1 MKPRLHLNRITYY
14 QVVKI
19 NREGGNALK
28 RLRIFLYLSIIVLP
42 LLLTLTPNKSLSAT
56 DQVVY
61 IIPLEETVEKGLH
74 AFIDRSIT
82 DAEEKGANVIILE
95 INTPGGAVDAATQI
109 GKRIQEAAI
118 PTVAFV
124 NNDAIS
130 AGAFIALNADE
141 IYMSENGRMGA
152 AGIID
157 QAGNTADEK
166 AVSYWLSA
174 MKGAAENNGRNPIY
188 ALAMADK
195 EIDLPELG
203 AEKGKFLTLTAN
215 QALEVGYAEGVVKNR
230 GDLLKTIG
238 YEKAAVEEAELSLA
252 EKIARFITNPIVV
265 SILLTI
271 GSLGLVVELYSP
283 GFGIPGIM
291 GISSL
296 LLFFYGHLV
305 AGLAGMESII
315 LFVIGIVLV
324 LLEFVLPG
332 GIIGLIGLG
341 AILTSFFLAGSSV
354 MVIGVSLLV
363 ALVATVIVS
372 IILVKIFGKKLHA
385 FKKIIL
391 FDSTNTESGY
401 VSNKNRDDLI
411 GKRGMA
417 LTTLRPSGTAI
428 IGEERLDVVSQGNY
442 IEKDTKIEVIKT
454 EGSRIVVR
462 EVTDIDK

>member
-1 MKPRLHLNRITYY
+1 MKPLPTLNRITYY
-14 QVVKI
+14 QDVKM
-19 NREGGNALK
+19 NEEGGNAM
-28 RLRIFLYLSIIVLP
+28 RRIRIFLYLSIILLP

-61 IIPLEETVEKGLH
+61 IIPLEETVEKGLS
-74 AFIDRSIT
+74 AFVDRSIT
-82 DAEEKGANVIILE
+82 DAEEKGADTIILE

-109 GKRIQEAAI
+109 GKRIQESTI
-118 PTVAFV
+118 PTVAYV

-130 AGAFIALNADE
+130 AGAFIALNANE

-174 MKGAAENNGRNPIY
+174 MKGAAENNNRNPIY

-195 EIDLPELG
+195 DVDLPELG

-215 QALEVGYAEGVVKNR
+215 QALEVGYAEGVVKDR
-230 GDLLKTIG
+230 ADLLKTLG
-238 YEKAAVEEAELSLA
+238 YEKAAVEEAELSIA
-252 EKIARFITNPIVV
+252 EKIARFITNPVVV

-291 GISSL
+291 GISAL

-315 LFVIGIVLV
+315 LFIVGIVLV

-341 AILTSFFLAGSSV
+341 AILMSFFLAGSSM
-354 MVIGVSLLV
+354 MVISISLLI
-363 ALVATVIVS
+363 AFVATIVVS
-372 IILVKIFGKKLHA
+372 IVFVKVFGKRLHA

-401 VSNKNRDDLI
+401 VSNKNREDLI
-411 GKRGMA
+411 GKQGIA

-428 IGEERLDVVSQGNY
+428 INNERLDVVTQGNY
-442 IEKDTKIEVIKT
+442 IEKNTKIEVIKT

-462 EVTDIDK
+462 EVLKD

>member
-1 MKPRLHLNRITYY
+1 MKKWRI
-14 QVVKI
+14 
-19 NREGGNALK
+19 L
-28 RLRIFLYLSIIVLP
+28 IFLSIILLP
-42 LLLTLTPNKSLSAT
+42 LIFTLMPNKSYTAA

-61 IIPLEETVEKGLH
+61 FIPLEETVEKGLS

-82 DAEEKGANVIILE
+82 DAEDKGAGIIIFE
-95 INTPGGAVDAATQI
+95 IDTPGGAVDAATQI
-109 GKRIQEAAI
+109 GKRIQETDI
-118 PTVAFV
+118 PTVAYI

-130 AGAFIALNADE
+130 AGAFIALNADK
-141 IYMSENGRMGA
+141 IYMSHNGRMGA

-174 MKGAAENNGRNPIY
+174 MKGAAENNGRDPIY

-203 AEKGKFLTLTAN
+203 AEKGKFLTLTAK
-215 QALEVGYAEGVVKNR
+215 QALSVGYAEGIVEDR
-230 GDLLKTIG
+230 AELLQTLG
-238 YEKAAVEEAELSLA
+238 YEKAAVEEAEVSLA

-291 GISSL
+291 GISAL

-305 AGLAGMESII
+305 AGLAGMEAII
-315 LFVIGIVLV
+315 LFVVGIVLI

-341 AILTSFFLAGSSV
+341 AILTSFFLAGSSF
-354 MVIGVSLLV
+354 MVIGISLLV
-363 ALVATVIVS
+363 ALVATIVVS
-372 IILVKIFGKKLHA
+372 IILVKVFGKNLHA

-401 VSNKNRDDLI
+401 VSNKNREDLI
-411 GKRGMA
+411 GKQGIA

-428 IGEERLDVVSQGNY
+428 INNERVDVVTQGNY
-442 IEKDTKIEVIKT
+442 IEKDTKVEVIKT

-462 EVTDIDK
+462 EVPEIDK

>member
-1 MKPRLHLNRITYY
+1 M
-14 QVVKI
+14 
-19 NREGGNALK
+19 
-28 RLRIFLYLSIIVLP
+28 
-42 LLLTLTPNKSLSAT
+42 PNKSSSAA

-61 IIPLEETVEKGLH
+61 IIPLEETVEKGLG

-82 DAEEKGANVIILE
+82 DAENKGADVIIFE
-95 INTPGGAVDAATQI
+95 INTPGGAVDAATKI
-109 GKRIQEAAI
+109 GKRIQESTI
-118 PTVAFV
+118 PTVAYV

-141 IYMSENGRMGA
+141 IYMSHNGRMGA

-174 MKGAAENNGRNPIY
+174 MKGAAENNGRDPIY

-203 AEKGKFLTLTAN
+203 AEKGKFLTLTAK
-215 QALEVGYAEGVVKNR
+215 QALQVGYAEGVVKDR
-230 GDLLKTIG
+230 ADLLKTLG
-238 YEKAAVEEAELSLA
+238 FEKAAVEQAELSLA

-291 GISSL
+291 GISAL

-305 AGLAGMESII
+305 AGLAGLESII
-315 LFVIGIVLV
+315 LFVVGIVLI

-341 AILTSFFLAGSSV
+341 AILTSFFLAGSSM
-354 MVIGVSLLV
+354 MVISISLLV
-363 ALVATVIVS
+363 ALVATIIVS
-372 IILVKIFGKKLHA
+372 IILVKIFGKKLHV

-391 FDSTNTESGY
+391 FDSTNSESGY

-411 GKRGMA
+411 GKQGIA

-428 IGEERLDVVSQGNY
+428 INDERLDVVTQGNY
-442 IEKDTKIEVIKT
+442 IERNTRVEVIKT

-462 EVTDIDK
+462 EVPDINK

>member
-1 MKPRLHLNRITYY
+1 M
-14 QVVKI
+14 
-19 NREGGNALK
+19 
-28 RLRIFLYLSIIVLP
+28 YLSIILLP
-42 LLLTLTPNKSLSAT
+42 LLLTLTPNKSFSAT

-74 AFIDRSIT
+74 AFIDRTIT
-82 DAEEKGANVIILE
+82 DAEEKGADVIILE

-109 GKRIQEAAI
+109 GKRIQESTI

-130 AGAFIALNADE
+130 AGAFIALNANE

-174 MKGAAENNGRNPIY
+174 MKGAAENNGRDPIY

-230 GDLLKTIG
+230 ADLLKTIG
-238 YEKAAVEEAELSLA
+238 YEKAAVEEAQLSFA
-252 EKIARFITNPIVV
+252 EKIARFITNPVVV

-324 LLEFVLPG
+324 LLEFILPG

-372 IILVKIFGKKLHA
+372 IILVKVFGKKLHA

-401 VSNKNRDDLI
+401 VSNKNREDLI
-411 GKRGMA
+411 GKRGIA

-428 IGEERLDVVSQGNY
+428 IDEERLDVVSQGNY
-442 IEKDTKIEVIKT
+442 IEKNTKIEVIKT

>member
-1 MKPRLHLNRITYY
+1 MK
-14 QVVKI
+14 K
-19 NREGGNALK
+19 
-28 RLRIFLYLSIIVLP
+28 LRIFLYLSIILLP

-74 AFIDRSIT
+74 AFIDRTIT
-82 DAEEKGANVIILE
+82 DAEEKGADVIILE

-109 GKRIQEAAI
+109 GKRIQESTI

-130 AGAFIALNADE
+130 AGAFIALNANE

-166 AVSYWLSA
+166 AISYWLSA

-230 GDLLKTIG
+230 ADLLKTIG
-238 YEKAAVEEAELSLA
+238 YEKAAIEEAQLSFA
-252 EKIARFITNPIVV
+252 EKIARFITNPVVV

-324 LLEFVLPG
+324 LLEFILPG

-372 IILVKIFGKKLHA
+372 IILVKVFGKKLHA

-391 FDSTNTESGY
+391 LDSTNTESGY
-401 VSNKNRDDLI
+401 VSNKNREDLI
-411 GKRGMA
+411 GKRGIA

-428 IGEERLDVVSQGNY
+428 IDEERLDVVSQGNY
-442 IEKDTKIEVIKT
+442 IEKNTKIEVIKT

>member
-1 MKPRLHLNRITYY
+1 MKKWRI
-14 QVVKI
+14 
-19 NREGGNALK
+19 L
-28 RLRIFLYLSIIVLP
+28 FFLSIILLP
-42 LLLTLTPNKSLSAT
+42 LILTLTPNKSSSAT

-61 IIPLEETVEKGLH
+61 IIPLEETVEKGLS

-82 DAEEKGANVIILE
+82 DAENKGANILIFE

-109 GKRIQEAAI
+109 GKRIQETAI
-118 PTVAFV
+118 PTVAYI

-130 AGAFIALNADE
+130 AGAFIALNADK
-141 IYMSENGRMGA
+141 IYMSHNGRMGA

-174 MKGAAENNGRNPIY
+174 MKGAAENNGRDPIY

-203 AEKGKFLTLTAN
+203 AEKGKFLTLTAK
-215 QALEVGYAEGVVKNR
+215 QALSVGYAEGIVQDKA
-230 GDLLKTIG
+230 DLLKTLG
-238 YEKAAVEEAELSLA
+238 YEKAAVEEAEVSLA

-265 SILLTI
+265 SLLLTI

-291 GISSL
+291 GISAL

-305 AGLAGMESII
+305 AGLAGMEAII
-315 LFVIGIVLV
+315 LFVVGIVLI

-332 GIIGLIGLG
+332 GVIGLIGLG

-354 MVIGVSLLV
+354 MVIGISLLV
-363 ALVATVIVS
+363 ALVATIVVS
-372 IILVKIFGKKLHA
+372 IILVKVFGKNLHA

-391 FDSTNTESGY
+391 FESTNTESGY
-401 VSNKNRDDLI
+401 VSNKNREDLI
-411 GKRGMA
+411 GKQGIS
-417 LTTLRPSGTAI
+417 LTTLRPSGTVMI
-428 IGEERLDVVSQGNY
+428 NDERIDVVTQGNY
-442 IEKDTKIEVIKT
+442 IEKNTKVEVIKT

-462 EVTDIDK
+462 EVPDIDK

>member
-1 MKPRLHLNRITYY
+1 MNR
-14 QVVKI
+14 K
-19 NREGGNALK
+19 GGNALK
-28 RLRIFLYLSIIVLP
+28 KLRIFLYLSIILLP

-74 AFIDRSIT
+74 AFIDRTIT
-82 DAEEKGANVIILE
+82 DAEEKGADVIILE

-109 GKRIQEAAI
+109 GKRIQESTI

-130 AGAFIALNADE
+130 AGAFIALNANE

-166 AVSYWLSA
+166 AISYWLSA

-230 GDLLKTIG
+230 ADLLKTIG
-238 YEKAAVEEAELSLA
+238 YEKAAIEEAQLSFA
-252 EKIARFITNPIVV
+252 EKIARFITNPVVV

-324 LLEFVLPG
+324 LLEFILPG

-372 IILVKIFGKKLHA
+372 IILVKVFGKKLHA

-391 FDSTNTESGY
+391 LDSTNTESGY
-401 VSNKNRDDLI
+401 VSNKNREDLI
-411 GKRGMA
+411 GKRGIA

-428 IGEERLDVVSQGNY
+428 IDEERLDVVSQGNY
-442 IEKDTKIEVIKT
+442 IEKNTKIEVIKT

>member
-1 MKPRLHLNRITYY
+1 M
-14 QVVKI
+14 
-19 NREGGNALK
+19 K

-174 MKGAAENNGRNPIY
+174 MKGAAENNGRDPIY

>member
-1 MKPRLHLNRITYY
+1 MKKLRL
-14 QVVKI
+14 
-19 NREGGNALK
+19 
-28 RLRIFLYLSIIVLP
+28 FLYLSIIIVP
-42 LLLTLTPNKSLSAT
+42 LILTFTPNRSFSA

-61 IIPLEETVEKGLH
+61 IIPIEETVEKGLS

-82 DAEEKGANVIILE
+82 DAEEKGADIIVLE
-95 INTPGGAVDAATQI
+95 INTPGGAVDAATKI
-109 GKRIQEAAI
+109 GKRIQEATI
-118 PTVAFV
+118 PTVAYI

-141 IYMSENGRMGA
+141 IYMTENGRMGA

-157 QAGNTADEK
+157 QSGNTADEK

-174 MKGAAENNGRNPIY
+174 MKGAAENNNRNPIY

-195 EIDLPELG
+195 EIDLPEYG
-203 AEKGKFLTLTAN
+203 AEKGKFLTLTAR
-215 QALEVGYAEGVVKNR
+215 QALEVEYAEGVVKDR
-230 GDLLKTIG
+230 ADLLQTLG
-238 YEKAAVEEAELSLA
+238 YEKAAIEEAEVSFA
-252 EKIARFITNPIVV
+252 EKIARFITNPIIVP
-265 SILLTI
+265 ILLSI

-291 GISSL
+291 GLSAL

-315 LFVIGIVLV
+315 LFVVGIVLI

-354 MVIGVSLLV
+354 WLIGTSLLI
-363 ALVATVIVS
+363 ALIVTIIVS
-372 IILVKIFGKKLHA
+372 ILLVKVFGKKLHA

-391 FDSTNTESGY
+391 FDSTTTESGY
-401 VSNKNRDDLI
+401 VSNKNRDDLL
-411 GKRGMA
+411 GMHGVA
-417 LTTLRPSGTAI
+417 LTTLRPSGTALI
-428 IGEERLDVVSQGNY
+428 NNERLDVVTQGNY
-442 IEKDTKIEVIKT
+442 IERNTRVEVIKT

-462 EVTDIDK
+462 EVADIDK

>member
-1 MKPRLHLNRITYY
+1 MKK
-14 QVVKI
+14 V
-19 NREGGNALK
+19 
-28 RLRIFLYLSIIVLP
+28 RIFLYLSIILLP
-42 LLLTLTPNKSLSAT
+42 LLLTLTPNKSFSAT
-56 DQVVY
+56 DQVAY

-74 AFIDRSIT
+74 AFIDRTIT
-82 DAEEKGANVIILE
+82 DAEEKGADVIILE

-109 GKRIQEAAI
+109 GKRIQESTI

-130 AGAFIALNADE
+130 AGAFIALNTNE

-174 MKGAAENNGRNPIY
+174 MKGAAENNGRDPIY

-230 GDLLKTIG
+230 ADLLKTIG
-238 YEKAAVEEAELSLA
+238 YEKAAVEEAELSFA
-252 EKIARFITNPIVV
+252 EKIARFITNPVVV

-372 IILVKIFGKKLHA
+372 IILVKVFGKKLHA

-401 VSNKNRDDLI
+401 VSNKNREDLI
-411 GKRGMA
+411 GKRGIA
-417 LTTLRPSGTAI
+417 FTTLRPSGTAI
-428 IGEERLDVVSQGNY
+428 IDEERLDVVTQGNY
-442 IEKDTKIEVIKT
+442 IEKNTKIEVIKT

>member
-1 MKPRLHLNRITYY
+1 MKKIRL
-14 QVVKI
+14 
-19 NREGGNALK
+19 
-28 RLRIFLYLSIIVLP
+28 FLYLSIILLP
-42 LLLTLTPNKSLSAT
+42 LILTLTPNKSYGTA

-61 IIPLEETVEKGLH
+61 IIPLEDTVEKGLS
-74 AFIDRSIT
+74 AFIDRSLT
-82 DAEEKGANVIILE
+82 DAEEKGADIIILE
-95 INTPGGAVDAATQI
+95 INTPGGAVDAATKI
-109 GKRIQEAAI
+109 GKRIQDTTI
-118 PTVAFV
+118 PTVAFI

-130 AGAFIALNADE
+130 AGAFIALNAE
-141 IYMSENGRMGA
+141 KIYMSEDGRMGA

-174 MKGAAENNGRNPIY
+174 MKGAAENNGRDPIY

-203 AEKGKFLTLTAN
+203 AEKGKYLTLTAS
-215 QALEVGYAEGVVKNR
+215 QAIEVNYAEGIVKNR
-230 GDLLKTIG
+230 ADLLKTLG
-238 YEKAAVEEAELSLA
+238 YEKAVIEEAEVSFA

-265 SILLTI
+265 PILLSI

-291 GISSL
+291 GISAL

-315 LFVIGIVLV
+315 LFVVGIVLI

-341 AILTSFFLAGSSV
+341 AVLTSFFMAGSSV
-354 MVIGVSLLV
+354 WLIGTSLLI
-363 ALVATVIVS
+363 ALVATIVVS
-372 IILVKIFGKKLHA
+372 IILIKVFGKKLHA

-401 VSNKNRDDLI
+401 VSNKNREDLL
-411 GKRGMA
+411 GKQGIA
-417 LTTLRPSGTAI
+417 FTTLRPSGTAI
-428 IGEERLDVVSQGNY
+428 INGERLDVVTEGNY
-442 IEKDTKIEVIKT
+442 IAKDSKIEVVKT

-462 EVTDIDK
+462 VVSED

>member
-1 MKPRLHLNRITYY
+1 LKPRLHLNRITYY

>member
-1 MKPRLHLNRITYY
+1 MK
-14 QVVKI
+14 KI
-19 NREGGNALK
+19 RM
-28 RLRIFLYLSIIVLP
+28 FVYLSIILLP
-42 LLLTLTPNKSLSAT
+42 LILMLTPNKSYSTA
-56 DQVVY
+56 DQVAY
-61 IIPLEETVEKGLH
+61 FIPLEETVEKGLS
-74 AFIDRSIT
+74 AFIDRSIS
-82 DAEEKGANVIILE
+82 DAEKKGADIIILE

-109 GKRIQEAAI
+109 GKRMQDSTI
-118 PTVAFV
+118 PIVAYI

-130 AGAFIALNADE
+130 AGAFIALNASE
-141 IYMSENGRMGA
+141 IYMSDDGRMGS

-203 AEKGKFLTLTAN
+203 AEKGKFLTLTAS
-215 QALEVGYAEGVVKNR
+215 QALEVGYAEGVVKDR
-230 GDLLKTIG
+230 AELLKTIG
-238 YEKAAVEEAELSLA
+238 YEKAAIEQAEVSFA
-252 EKIARFITNPIVV
+252 EKIARFITNPIVIP
-265 SILLTI
+265 ILLSI

-291 GISSL
+291 GISAL

-315 LFVIGIVLV
+315 LFVIGIVLI

-341 AILTSFFLAGSSV
+341 VILTSFFLAGSSV
-354 MVIGVSLLV
+354 WLIGTSLLI
-363 ALVATVIVS
+363 ALVATIIVS
-372 IILVKIFGKKLHA
+372 ILLVKVFGKKMHA

-401 VSNKNRDDLI
+401 VSNHNREDLV
-411 GKRGMA
+411 GKQGIA
-417 LTTLRPSGTAI
+417 FTTLRPSGTVI
-428 IGEERLDVVSQGNY
+428 IDGERLDVVTQGSY
-442 IEKDTKIEVIKT
+442 IEKDSKVEVIKT
-454 EGSRIVVR
+454 EGSRLVVR

>member
-1 MKPRLHLNRITYY
+1 MPI
-14 QVVKI
+14 
-19 NREGGNALK
+19 
-28 RLRIFLYLSIIVLP
+28 
-42 LLLTLTPNKSLSAT
+42 KSSSAA

-61 IIPLEETVEKGLH
+61 IIPLEETVEKGLS

-82 DAEEKGANVIILE
+82 DAENKGADVIIFE
-95 INTPGGAVDAATQI
+95 INTPGGAVDAATKI
-109 GKRIQEAAI
+109 GKRIQESTI
-118 PTVAFV
+118 PTVAYV

-130 AGAFIALNADE
+130 AGAFIALNADK
-141 IYMSENGRMGA
+141 IYMSDNGRMGA

-174 MKGAAENNGRNPIY
+174 MKGAAENNGRDPIY

-203 AEKGKFLTLTAN
+203 AEKGKFLTLTAK
-215 QALEVGYAEGVVKNR
+215 QALQVGYAEGVVKDR
-230 GDLLKTIG
+230 ADLLKTLG
-238 YEKAAVEEAELSLA
+238 FEKAAVEQAELSLA

-291 GISSL
+291 GISAL

-305 AGLAGMESII
+305 AGLAGLESII
-315 LFVIGIVLV
+315 LFVVGIVLI

-341 AILTSFFLAGSSV
+341 AILTSFFLAGSSM
-354 MVIGVSLLV
+354 MVISISLLV
-363 ALVATVIVS
+363 ALVATIVVS
-372 IILVKIFGKKLHA
+372 IILVKIFGKKLHV

-391 FDSTNTESGY
+391 FDSTNSESGY

-411 GKRGMA
+411 GKQGIA

-428 IGEERLDVVSQGNY
+428 INDERLDVVTQGNY
-442 IEKDTKIEVIKT
+442 IERNTRVEVIKT

-462 EVTDIDK
+462 EVPDINK

>member
-1 MKPRLHLNRITYY
+1 M
-14 QVVKI
+14 
-19 NREGGNALK
+19 K
-28 RLRIFLYLSIIVLP
+28 RLKIFLYLSIILLP
-42 LLLTLTPNKSLSAT
+42 LLLTMTPDKGISAT

-61 IIPLEETVEKGLH
+61 IIPLEETVEKGLS

-82 DAEEKGANVIILE
+82 DAEEKGADIIILE

-109 GKRIQEAAI
+109 GKRIQESSI
-118 PTVAFV
+118 PTVAYV

-130 AGAFIALNADE
+130 AGAFIALNANE

-174 MKGAAENNGRNPIY
+174 MKGAAENNGRDPKY

-195 EIDLPELG
+195 EVDLPELG

-215 QALEVGYAEGVVKNR
+215 QALEVGYAEGVVKDR
-230 GDLLKTIG
+230 ADLLKTLG
-238 YEKAAVEEAELSLA
+238 YEKAAVEEAELSIA

-291 GISSL
+291 GISAL

-315 LFVIGIVLV
+315 LFVVGIVLV

-341 AILTSFFLAGSSV
+341 AILTSFFLAGSSM
-354 MVIGVSLLV
+354 MVISISLLV
-363 ALVATVIVS
+363 ALVATIVVS
-372 IILVKIFGKKLHA
+372 IILVKVFGKRLHA

-401 VSNKNRDDLI
+401 VSNKNREDLI
-411 GKRGMA
+411 GKQGIA
-417 LTTLRPSGTAI
+417 LTTLRPSGTAVI
-428 IGEERLDVVSQGNY
+428 NDERLDVVTQGNY
-442 IEKDTKIEVIKT
+442 IEKNTKIEVIKT
-454 EGSRIVVR
+454 EGSWIVVR
-462 EVTDIDK
+462 EVLKD

>member
-1 MKPRLHLNRITYY
+1 MK
-14 QVVKI
+14 K
-19 NREGGNALK
+19 
-28 RLRIFLYLSIIVLP
+28 LRIFLYLSIILLP
-42 LLLTLTPNKSLSAT
+42 LLLTLTPNKSFSAT

-74 AFIDRSIT
+74 AFIDRTIT
-82 DAEEKGANVIILE
+82 DAEEKGADVIILE

-109 GKRIQEAAI
+109 GKRIQESTI

-130 AGAFIALNADE
+130 AGAFIALNANE

-230 GDLLKTIG
+230 ADLLKAIG

-324 LLEFVLPG
+324 LLEFILPG

-372 IILVKIFGKKLHA
+372 IILVKVFGKKLHA

-401 VSNKNRDDLI
+401 VSNKNREDLI
-411 GKRGMA
+411 GKRGIA

-428 IGEERLDVVSQGNY
+428 IDEERLDVVSQGNY
-442 IEKDTKIEVIKT
+442 IEKNTKIEVIKT

>member
-1 MKPRLHLNRITYY
+1 MKKWRI
-14 QVVKI
+14 
-19 NREGGNALK
+19 L
-28 RLRIFLYLSIIVLP
+28 LYLSVILLP
-42 LLLTLTPNKSLSAT
+42 FILTLTPNKSFSAA

-61 IIPLEETVEKGLH
+61 IIPLEETVEKGLS

-82 DAEEKGANVIILE
+82 DAENKGADIIIFE

-109 GKRIQEAAI
+109 GKRMQDSTI
-118 PTVAFV
+118 PTVAYV

-130 AGAFIALNADE
+130 AGAFIALNADK
-141 IYMSENGRMGA
+141 IYMSHNGRMGA

-174 MKGAAENNGRNPIY
+174 MKGAAENNGRDPIY

-203 AEKGKFLTLTAN
+203 AEKGKFLTLTAK
-215 QALEVGYAEGVVKNR
+215 QALTVGYTEGIVKDR
-230 GDLLKTIG
+230 ADLLKTLG
-238 YEKAAVEEAELSLA
+238 YEKAAVEQAELSLA

-291 GISSL
+291 GISAL

-305 AGLAGMESII
+305 AGLAGLESII
-315 LFVIGIVLV
+315 LFVVGIVLI

-341 AILTSFFLAGSSV
+341 AILTSFFLAGSSM
-354 MVIGVSLLV
+354 MVISISLLV
-363 ALVATVIVS
+363 ALVATIVVS

-391 FDSTNTESGY
+391 FDSTNSESGY

-411 GKRGMA
+411 GKQGIA
-417 LTTLRPSGTAI
+417 FTTLRPSGTAI
-428 IGEERLDVVSQGNY
+428 INDERLDVVTQGNY
-442 IEKDTKIEVIKT
+442 IEKNTKIEVIKT

-462 EVTDIDK
+462 EVPDINK

>member
-1 MKPRLHLNRITYY
+1 LKKIRL
-14 QVVKI
+14 
-19 NREGGNALK
+19 
-28 RLRIFLYLSIIVLP
+28 FLYLSIILLP
-42 LLLTLTPNKSLSAT
+42 LILTLTPNKSYGTA

-61 IIPLEETVEKGLH
+61 IIPLEDTVEKGLS
-74 AFIDRSIT
+74 AFIDRSLT
-82 DAEEKGANVIILE
+82 DAEEKGADIIILE
-95 INTPGGAVDAATQI
+95 INTPGGAVDAATKI
-109 GKRIQEAAI
+109 GKRIQDTTI
-118 PTVAFV
+118 PTVAFI

-130 AGAFIALNADE
+130 AGAFIALNAE
-141 IYMSENGRMGA
+141 KIYMSEDGRMGA

-174 MKGAAENNGRNPIY
+174 MKGAAENNGRDPIY

-203 AEKGKFLTLTAN
+203 AEKGKYLTLTAS
-215 QALEVGYAEGVVKNR
+215 QAIEVNYAEGIVKNR
-230 GDLLKTIG
+230 ADLLKTLG
-238 YEKAAVEEAELSLA
+238 YEKAVIEEAEVSFA

-265 SILLTI
+265 PILLSI

-291 GISSL
+291 GISAL

-315 LFVIGIVLV
+315 LFVVGIVLI

-341 AILTSFFLAGSSV
+341 AVLTSFFMAGSSV
-354 MVIGVSLLV
+354 WLIGTSLLI
-363 ALVATVIVS
+363 ALVATIVVS
-372 IILVKIFGKKLHA
+372 IILIKVFGKKLHA

-401 VSNKNRDDLI
+401 VSNKNREDLL
-411 GKRGMA
+411 GKQGIA
-417 LTTLRPSGTAI
+417 FTTLRPSGTAI
-428 IGEERLDVVSQGNY
+428 INGERLDVVTEGNY
-442 IEKDTKIEVIKT
+442 IAKDSKIEVVKT

-462 EVTDIDK
+462 VVSED

>member
-1 MKPRLHLNRITYY
+1 M
-14 QVVKI
+14 
-19 NREGGNALK
+19 
-28 RLRIFLYLSIIVLP
+28 RIFLYLSIILLP
-42 LLLTLTPNKSLSAT
+42 LLLTLTPNKSFSAT
-56 DQVVY
+56 DQVAY

-74 AFIDRSIT
+74 AFIDRTIT
-82 DAEEKGANVIILE
+82 DAEEKGADVIILE

-109 GKRIQEAAI
+109 GKRIQESTI

-130 AGAFIALNADE
+130 AGAFIALNANE

-203 AEKGKFLTLTAN
+203 AEKGKFLTLTAK
-215 QALEVGYAEGVVKNR
+215 QAQEVGYAEGVVKNR
-230 GDLLKTIG
+230 ADLLKTIG
-238 YEKAAVEEAELSLA
+238 YEKAAVEEAELSFA
-252 EKIARFITNPIVV
+252 EKIARFITNPVVV

-372 IILVKIFGKKLHA
+372 IILVKVFGKKLHA

-401 VSNKNRDDLI
+401 VSNKNREDLI
-411 GKRGMA
+411 GKQGIA
-417 LTTLRPSGTAI
+417 FTTLRPSGTAI
-428 IGEERLDVVSQGNY
+428 IDEERLDVVTQGNY
-442 IEKDTKIEVIKT
+442 IEKNTKIEVIKT

>member
-1 MKPRLHLNRITYY
+1 MK
-14 QVVKI
+14 K
-19 NREGGNALK
+19 
-28 RLRIFLYLSIIVLP
+28 LRIFLYLSIILLP
-42 LLLTLTPNKSLSAT
+42 LLLTLTPNKSFSAT

-74 AFIDRSIT
+74 AFIDRTIT
-82 DAEEKGANVIILE
+82 DAEEKGADVIILE

-109 GKRIQEAAI
+109 GKRIQESTI

-130 AGAFIALNADE
+130 AGAFIALNANE

-230 GDLLKTIG
+230 ADLLKAIG

-324 LLEFVLPG
+324 LLEFILPG

-372 IILVKIFGKKLHA
+372 IILVKVFGKKLHA

-401 VSNKNRDDLI
+401 VSNKNREDLI
-411 GKRGMA
+411 GKQGIS

-428 IGEERLDVVSQGNY
+428 IDEERLDVVSQGNY
-442 IEKDTKIEVIKT
+442 IEKNTKIEVIKT

>member
-1 MKPRLHLNRITYY
+1 MKKWRVL
-14 QVVKI
+14 
-19 NREGGNALK
+19 
-28 RLRIFLYLSIIVLP
+28 LYLSIILLP
-42 LLLTLTPNKSLSAT
+42 FILTLMPIKSSSAA

-61 IIPLEETVEKGLH
+61 IIPLEETVEKGLS

-82 DAEEKGANVIILE
+82 DAENKGADVIIFE
-95 INTPGGAVDAATQI
+95 INTPGGAVDAATKI
-109 GKRIQEAAI
+109 GKRIQESTI
-118 PTVAFV
+118 PTVAYV

-130 AGAFIALNADE
+130 AGAFIALNADK
-141 IYMSENGRMGA
+141 IYMSDNGRMGA

-174 MKGAAENNGRNPIY
+174 MKGAAENNGRDPIY

-203 AEKGKFLTLTAN
+203 AEKGKFLTLTAK
-215 QALEVGYAEGVVKNR
+215 QALQVGYAEGVVKDR
-230 GDLLKTIG
+230 ADLLKTLG
-238 YEKAAVEEAELSLA
+238 FEKAAVEQAELSLA

-291 GISSL
+291 GISAL

-305 AGLAGMESII
+305 AGLAGLESII
-315 LFVIGIVLV
+315 LFVVGIVLI

-341 AILTSFFLAGSSV
+341 AILTSFFLAGSSM
-354 MVIGVSLLV
+354 MVISISLLV
-363 ALVATVIVS
+363 ALVATIVVS
-372 IILVKIFGKKLHA
+372 IILVKIFGKKLHV

-391 FDSTNTESGY
+391 FDSTNSESGY

-411 GKRGMA
+411 GKQGIA

-428 IGEERLDVVSQGNY
+428 INDERLDVVTQGNY
-442 IEKDTKIEVIKT
+442 IERNTRVEVIKT

-462 EVTDIDK
+462 EVPDINK

>member
-1 MKPRLHLNRITYY
+1 M
-14 QVVKI
+14 
-19 NREGGNALK
+19 K
-28 RLRIFLYLSIIVLP
+28 RLRIFLYLSIILLP
-42 LLLTLTPNKSLSAT
+42 LLLTLTPNKSFSAT

-74 AFIDRSIT
+74 AFIDRTIT
-82 DAEEKGANVIILE
+82 DAEEKGADVIILE
-95 INTPGGAVDAATQI
+95 LNTPGGAVDAATQI

-174 MKGAAENNGRNPIY
+174 MKGAAENNGRDPIY

-230 GDLLKTIG
+230 ADLLKTIG

-411 GKRGMA
+411 GKRGIA

-428 IGEERLDVVSQGNY
+428 IGDERLDVVSQGNY

>member
-1 MKPRLHLNRITYY
+1 MKKWRI
-14 QVVKI
+14 
-19 NREGGNALK
+19 L
-28 RLRIFLYLSIIVLP
+28 LFLSVILLP
-42 LLLTLTPNKSLSAT
+42 FILTLTPDKSFSAA

-61 IIPLEETVEKGLH
+61 IIPLEETVEKGLS

-82 DAEEKGANVIILE
+82 DAENKGADIIIFE

-109 GKRIQEAAI
+109 GKRIQDSTI

-130 AGAFIALNADE
+130 AGAFIALNADK
-141 IYMSENGRMGA
+141 IYMSHNGRMGA

-174 MKGAAENNGRNPIY
+174 MKGAAENNGRDPIY

-203 AEKGKFLTLTAN
+203 AEKGKFLTLTSK
-215 QALEVGYAEGVVKNR
+215 QALQVGYAEGVVKDR
-230 GDLLKTIG
+230 TDLLQTLG
-238 YEKAAVEEAELSLA
+238 YEKAAVEQAELSLA

-291 GISSL
+291 GISAL

-305 AGLAGMESII
+305 AGLAGLESII
-315 LFVIGIVLV
+315 LFVVGIVLI

-341 AILTSFFLAGSSV
+341 AILTSFFLAGSSM
-354 MVIGVSLLV
+354 MVISISLLV
-363 ALVATVIVS
+363 ALVATIVVS
-372 IILVKIFGKKLHA
+372 IILVKIFGKKLHV

-391 FDSTNTESGY
+391 FDSTNSESGY
-401 VSNKNRDDLI
+401 VSNKNRMDLI
-411 GKRGMA
+411 GKQGIA

-428 IGEERLDVVSQGNY
+428 INDERLDVVTQGNY
-442 IEKDTKIEVIKT
+442 IEKNTKIEVIKT

-462 EVTDIDK
+462 EVPDINK

>member
-174 MKGAAENNGRNPIY
+174 MKGAAENNGRDPIY

>member
-1 MKPRLHLNRITYY
+1 MKKWRI
-14 QVVKI
+14 
-19 NREGGNALK
+19 L
-28 RLRIFLYLSIIVLP
+28 LFLSIILIP
-42 LLLTLTPNKSLSAT
+42 LILTLAPNKSSSAA

-61 IIPLEETVEKGLH
+61 IIPLEETVEKGLS
-74 AFIDRSIT
+74 AFIDRSLT
-82 DAEEKGANVIILE
+82 DAENKGADIIIFE

-109 GKRIQEAAI
+109 GKRIQESSI
-118 PTVAFV
+118 PTVAYI

-130 AGAFIALNADE
+130 AGAFIALNADR
-141 IYMSENGRMGA
+141 IYMSQNGRMGA

-174 MKGAAENNGRNPIY
+174 MKGAAENNGRDPIY

-203 AEKGKFLTLTAN
+203 AEKGKFLTLTAK
-215 QALEVGYAEGVVKNR
+215 QALSVNYAEGIVKDR
-230 GDLLKTIG
+230 ADLLKTLG
-238 YEKAAVEEAELSLA
+238 YEKAAIEEAEVSLA

-291 GISSL
+291 GISAL

-315 LFVIGIVLV
+315 LFVVGIVFV

-341 AILTSFFLAGSSV
+341 AILTSFFLAGSSM
-354 MVIGVSLLV
+354 MVIGISLLV
-363 ALVATVIVS
+363 ALVATIVVS
-372 IILVKIFGKKLHA
+372 IILVKVFGKRLHA

-401 VSNKNRDDLI
+401 VSNKNRKDLI
-411 GKRGMA
+411 GKQGIA
-417 LTTLRPSGTAI
+417 LTTLRPSGTVI
-428 IGEERLDVVSQGNY
+428 INDERIDVVTQGNY
-442 IEKDTKIEVIKT
+442 IEKNTKVEVIKT

-462 EVTDIDK
+462 EVTEIDNKNK

>member
-1 MKPRLHLNRITYY
+1 MK
-14 QVVKI
+14 KI
-19 NREGGNALK
+19 RM
-28 RLRIFLYLSIIVLP
+28 FVYLSIILLP
-42 LLLTLTPNKSLSAT
+42 LILMLTPNKSYSTA
-56 DQVVY
+56 DQVAY
-61 IIPLEETVEKGLH
+61 FIPLEETVEKGLS
-74 AFIDRSIT
+74 AFIDRSIS
-82 DAEEKGANVIILE
+82 DAEKKGADIIILE

-109 GKRIQEAAI
+109 GKRMQDSTI
-118 PTVAFV
+118 PIVAYI

-130 AGAFIALNADE
+130 AGAFIALNASE
-141 IYMSENGRMGA
+141 IYMSDDGRMGS

-203 AEKGKFLTLTAN
+203 AEKGKFLTLTAS
-215 QALEVGYAEGVVKNR
+215 QALEVGYAEGVVKDR
-230 GDLLKTIG
+230 AELLKTIG
-238 YEKAAVEEAELSLA
+238 YEKAAIEQAEVSFA
-252 EKIARFITNPIVV
+252 EKIARFITNPIVIP
-265 SILLTI
+265 ILLSI

-291 GISSL
+291 GISAL

-315 LFVIGIVLV
+315 LFVIGIVLI

-354 MVIGVSLLV
+354 WLIGTSLLI
-363 ALVATVIVS
+363 ALVATIIVS
-372 IILVKIFGKKLHA
+372 ILLVKVFGKKMHA

-401 VSNKNRDDLI
+401 VSNHNREDLV
-411 GKRGMA
+411 GKQGIA
-417 LTTLRPSGTAI
+417 FTTLRPSGTVI
-428 IGEERLDVVSQGNY
+428 IDGERLDVVTQGSY
-442 IEKDTKIEVIKT
+442 IEKDSKVEVIKT

>member
-1 MKPRLHLNRITYY
+1 M
-14 QVVKI
+14 
-19 NREGGNALK
+19 K

-174 MKGAAENNGRNPIY
+174 MKGAAENNGRDPIY

-332 GIIGLIGLG
+332 G
-341 AILTSFFLAGSSV
+341 S
-354 MVIGVSLLV
+354 
-363 ALVATVIVS
+363 
-372 IILVKIFGKKLHA
+372 
-385 FKKIIL
+385 
-391 FDSTNTESGY
+391 
-401 VSNKNRDDLI
+401 
-411 GKRGMA
+411 
-417 LTTLRPSGTAI
+417 
-428 IGEERLDVVSQGNY
+428 
-442 IEKDTKIEVIKT
+442 
-454 EGSRIVVR
+454 
-462 EVTDIDK
+462 

>member
-1 MKPRLHLNRITYY
+1 MKKWRI
-14 QVVKI
+14 
-19 NREGGNALK
+19 L
-28 RLRIFLYLSIIVLP
+28 LFLSIILLP
-42 LLLTLTPNKSLSAT
+42 LILTITPNKSHSAA

-61 IIPLEETVEKGLH
+61 IIPLEETVEKGLS

-82 DAEEKGANVIILE
+82 DAENKGADIIIFE

-109 GKRIQEAAI
+109 GKRIQESTI
-118 PTVAFV
+118 PTVAYI

-130 AGAFIALNADE
+130 AGAFIALNADQ
-141 IYMSENGRMGA
+141 IYMSDNGRMGA

-174 MKGAAENNGRNPIY
+174 MKGAAENNGRDPIY

-203 AEKGKFLTLTAN
+203 AEKGKFLTLTAK
-215 QALEVGYAEGVVKNR
+215 QALSVKYAEGIVHDR
-230 GDLLKTIG
+230 AELLKTLG
-238 YEKAAVEEAELSLA
+238 YEKAAIEEAEVSIA

-291 GISSL
+291 GISAL
-296 LLFFYGHLV
+296 LLFFYGHMV

-315 LFVIGIVLV
+315 LFVIGIVLI

-332 GIIGLIGLG
+332 GIVGLIGVG
-341 AILTSFFLAGSSV
+341 AILTSFFLAGSSM
-354 MVIGVSLLV
+354 MVISISLLV
-363 ALVATVIVS
+363 ALVATIVVS
-372 IILVKIFGKKLHA
+372 IILAKVFGKRLHA

-401 VSNKNRDDLI
+401 VSNKNREDLI
-411 GKRGMA
+411 GKQGIA

-428 IGEERLDVVSQGNY
+428 INDERIDVVTQGNF
-442 IEKDTKIEVIKT
+442 IERNTKVEVIKT

-462 EVTDIDK
+462 EVTEIDK

>member
-1 MKPRLHLNRITYY
+1 MKKLRLFIYFTFIL
-14 QVVKI
+14 
-19 NREGGNALK
+19 
-28 RLRIFLYLSIIVLP
+28 LP
-42 LLLTLTPNKSLSAT
+42 LLVMLVPNKSYSA

-61 IIPLEETVEKGLH
+61 IIPLEETVEKGLS
-74 AFIDRSIT
+74 AFIDRAIT
-82 DAEEKGANVIILE
+82 DAEDKGANLIILE
-95 INTPGGAVDAATQI
+95 INTPGGAVDAATAI
-109 GKRIQEAAI
+109 GKRIQEATI
-118 PTVAFV
+118 PIVAFV

-141 IYMSENGRMGA
+141 IYMSENARMGA

-157 QAGNTADEK
+157 QEGNTADEK

-174 MKGAAENNGRNPIY
+174 MKGAAEQNGRDPIY

-203 AEKGKFLTLTAN
+203 APKGKFLTLTSS
-215 QALEVGYAEGVVKNR
+215 QAIEVKYAEGIAHDR
-230 GDLLKTIG
+230 ADLLKTLG
-238 YEKAAVEEAELSLA
+238 YEKAAVEVAEVSFA
-252 EKIARFITNPIVV
+252 EKLARFITNPIVV
-265 SILLTI
+265 PILLSI

-305 AGLAGMESII
+305 AGLAGMESVI

-332 GIIGLIGLG
+332 GIIGLVGVG
-341 AILTSFFLAGSSV
+341 AILTSFFMAGSS
-354 MVIGVSLLV
+354 IWLISVSLLI
-363 ALVATVIVS
+363 ALLVTIVVS
-372 IILVKIFGKKLHA
+372 ILLVKVFGKKLHA
-385 FKKIIL
+385 FRKIIL

-401 VSNKNRDDLI
+401 VSNQNRKELI
-411 GKRGMA
+411 GMQGFA
-417 LTTLRPSGTAI
+417 LTTLRPSGTALI
-428 IGEERLDVVSQGNY
+428 NNERIDVVTEGGY
-442 IEKDTKIEVIKT
+442 IESNKKIEVIKT

-462 EVTDIDK
+462 EVTEIDK

>member
-1 MKPRLHLNRITYY
+1 M
-14 QVVKI
+14 
-19 NREGGNALK
+19 
-28 RLRIFLYLSIIVLP
+28 FLYLSIILLP
-42 LLLTLTPNKSLSAT
+42 LILTLTPNKSYGTA

-61 IIPLEETVEKGLH
+61 IIPLEDTVEKGLS
-74 AFIDRSIT
+74 AFIDRSLT
-82 DAEEKGANVIILE
+82 DAEEKGADIIILE
-95 INTPGGAVDAATQI
+95 INTPGGAVDAATKI
-109 GKRIQEAAI
+109 GKRIQDTTI
-118 PTVAFV
+118 PTVAFI

-130 AGAFIALNADE
+130 AGAFIALNAE
-141 IYMSENGRMGA
+141 KIYMSEDGRMGA

-174 MKGAAENNGRNPIY
+174 MKGAAENNGRDPIY

-203 AEKGKFLTLTAN
+203 AEKGKYLTLTAS
-215 QALEVGYAEGVVKNR
+215 QAIEVNYAEGIVKNR
-230 GDLLKTIG
+230 ADLLKTLG
-238 YEKAAVEEAELSLA
+238 YEKAVIEEAEVSFA

-265 SILLTI
+265 PILLSI

-291 GISSL
+291 GISAL

-315 LFVIGIVLV
+315 LFVVGIVLI

-341 AILTSFFLAGSSV
+341 AVLTSFFMAGSSV
-354 MVIGVSLLV
+354 WLIGTSLLI
-363 ALVATVIVS
+363 ALVATIVVS
-372 IILVKIFGKKLHA
+372 IILIKVFGKKLHA

-401 VSNKNRDDLI
+401 VSNKNREDLL
-411 GKRGMA
+411 GKQGIA
-417 LTTLRPSGTAI
+417 FTTLRPSGTAI
-428 IGEERLDVVSQGNY
+428 INGERLDVVTEGNY
-442 IEKDTKIEVIKT
+442 IAKDSKIEVVKT

-462 EVTDIDK
+462 VVSED

>member
-1 MKPRLHLNRITYY
+1 MKKWRVL
-14 QVVKI
+14 
-19 NREGGNALK
+19 
-28 RLRIFLYLSIIVLP
+28 LYLSIILLP
-42 LLLTLTPNKSLSAT
+42 FILTLMPNKSSSAA

-61 IIPLEETVEKGLH
+61 IIPLEETVEKGLG

-82 DAEEKGANVIILE
+82 DAENKGADVIIFE
-95 INTPGGAVDAATQI
+95 INTPGGAVDAATKI
-109 GKRIQEAAI
+109 GKRIQESTI
-118 PTVAFV
+118 PTVAYV

-141 IYMSENGRMGA
+141 IYMSHNGRMGA

-174 MKGAAENNGRNPIY
+174 MKGAAENNGRDPIY

-203 AEKGKFLTLTAN
+203 AEKGKFLTLTAK
-215 QALEVGYAEGVVKNR
+215 QALQVGYAEGVVKDR
-230 GDLLKTIG
+230 ADLLKTLG
-238 YEKAAVEEAELSLA
+238 FEKAAVEQAELSLA

-291 GISSL
+291 GISAL

-305 AGLAGMESII
+305 AGLAGLESII
-315 LFVIGIVLV
+315 LFVVGIVLI

-341 AILTSFFLAGSSV
+341 AILTSFFLAGSSM
-354 MVIGVSLLV
+354 MVISISLLV
-363 ALVATVIVS
+363 ALVATIIVS
-372 IILVKIFGKKLHA
+372 IILVKIFGKKLHV

-391 FDSTNTESGY
+391 FDSTNSESGY

-411 GKRGMA
+411 GKQGIA

-428 IGEERLDVVSQGNY
+428 INDERLDVVTQGNY
-442 IEKDTKIEVIKT
+442 IERNTRVEVIKT

-462 EVTDIDK
+462 EVPDINK

>member
-1 MKPRLHLNRITYY
+1 MRRI
-14 QVVKI
+14 
-19 NREGGNALK
+19 
-28 RLRIFLYLSIIVLP
+28 RIFLYLSIILLP

-61 IIPLEETVEKGLH
+61 IIPLEETVEKGLS
-74 AFIDRSIT
+74 AFVDRSIT
-82 DAEEKGANVIILE
+82 DAEEKGADTIILE

-109 GKRIQEAAI
+109 GKRIQESTI
-118 PTVAFV
+118 PTVAYV

-130 AGAFIALNADE
+130 AGAFIALNANE

-174 MKGAAENNGRNPIY
+174 MKGAAENNNRNPIY

-195 EIDLPELG
+195 DVDLPELG

-215 QALEVGYAEGVVKNR
+215 QALEVGYAEGVVKDR
-230 GDLLKTIG
+230 ADLLKTLG
-238 YEKAAVEEAELSLA
+238 YEKAAVEEAELSIA
-252 EKIARFITNPIVV
+252 EKIARFITNPVVV

-291 GISSL
+291 GISAL

-315 LFVIGIVLV
+315 LFIVGIVLV

-341 AILTSFFLAGSSV
+341 AILMSFFLAGSSM
-354 MVIGVSLLV
+354 MVISISLLI
-363 ALVATVIVS
+363 AFVATIVVS
-372 IILVKIFGKKLHA
+372 IVFVKVFGKRLHA

-401 VSNKNRDDLI
+401 VSNKNREDLI
-411 GKRGMA
+411 GKQGIA

-428 IGEERLDVVSQGNY
+428 INNERLDVVTQGNY
-442 IEKDTKIEVIKT
+442 IEKNTKIEVIKT

-462 EVTDIDK
+462 EVLKD

>member
-1 MKPRLHLNRITYY
+1 M
-14 QVVKI
+14 
-19 NREGGNALK
+19 K